1 MIQPFYLTSSR
12 NANLM
17 PQKIM
22 QRPTTLHKP
31 GSNPEQRATLMSEA
45 TLRKELR
52 RVRATRR
59 SAPREDSKG
68 HHLWLIGL
76 CIFTLSGLFYRFWPQ
91 QDLPTMAV
99 IEMEQAPIERANFAA
114 AATPR
119 LTPSSNT
126 TNSTPPTVQAKPKVV
141 EITPCPTEEPLPM
154 AYEPNIYLE
163 QLAGSMNCSAGV
175 VQTVSP
181 APDTFYA
188 VRNCVV
194 QIPFEGT
201 VCGAQESLNLSVY
214 SNQPEH
220 YKQDRPI
227 FEEPLLLEKTGKNQ
241 RYALKAM
248 LNLPPGLYYFVIENK
263 AEKTV
268 AVGKFK
274 VG

>member
-1 MIQPFYLTSSR
+1 
-12 NANLM
+12 
-17 PQKIM
+17 M

-31 GSNPEQRATLMSEA
+31 GSNPAQRALMSDA

-59 SAPREDSKG
+59 SAPHENSKG
-68 HHLWLIGL
+68 LHLWLIVICL
-76 CIFTLSGLFYRFWPQ
+76 FALSGLFYRFWPH
-91 QDLPTMAV
+91 QDLPVMAV
-99 IEMEQAPIERANFAA
+99 VEKEQAPVDRANFAA
-114 AATPR
+114 AAAPR
-119 LTPSSNT
+119 LAPPSNT
-126 TNSTPPTVQAKPKVV
+126 TSLTLAAQAKPKVV

-163 QLAGSMNCSAGV
+163 QLAGNMNCSSGV
-175 VQTVSP
+175 IQTVSP